1 MSSNATAWVVVVVAV
16 VVMVVVMAVVVMVVG
31 VVVVVV
37 VVVVVAVA
45 VAVVGQQRC
54 DMVCRGARRPV
65 MHTWYKDRENTA
77 EAVPKR
83 WVRRC

>member
-16 VVMVVVMAVVVMVVG
+16 VVMVVLMAVVVMVVG
-31 VVVVVV
+31 VVVVV